1 MATTSVLTAVLN
13 KFTAEAFDERI
24 KQANLATVTE
34 FDTKLKSLNQ
44 KINENKTR
52 HLLVEIELNKLKTFD
67 LEVKIILKKMV
78 YKIIWYFSQ

>member
-78 YKIIWYFSQ
+78 YKII

>member
-44 KINENKTR
+44 QINENKTR

-67 LEVKIILKKMV
+67 SEVKIILKKMV
-78 YKIIWYFSQ
+78 YKII

>member
-13 KFTAEAFDERI
+13 MFTAEAFDERI

-78 YKIIWYFSQ
+78 YKII

>member
-78 YKIIWYFSQ
+78 YKSI

>member
-44 KINENKTR
+44 QINENKTR

-67 LEVKIILKKMV
+67 SEVKIILKMV
-78 YKIIWYFSQ
+78 YKII

>member
-67 LEVKIILKKMV
+67 SEVKIILKMV
-78 YKIIWYFSQ
+78 YKII

>member
-34 FDTKLKSLNQ
+34 FDTKPKSLNQ

-78 YKIIWYFSQ
+78 YKII

>member
-13 KFTAEAFDERI
+13 KFTAKAFDERI

-78 YKIIWYFSQ
+78 YKII

>member
-44 KINENKTR
+44 KINKNKTR

-78 YKIIWYFSQ
+78 YKII

>member
-1 MATTSVLTAVLN
+1 MAPTSVLTAVLN

-78 YKIIWYFSQ
+78 YKII

>member
-44 KINENKTR
+44 QINENKTR

-78 YKIIWYFSQ
+78 YKII

>member
-1 MATTSVLTAVLN
+1 MATTVLTAVLN

-78 YKIIWYFSQ
+78 YKII